1 MAKHVPPYPPEFRT
15 EAIRLARTSGKSHR
29 QIADDL
35 GMTSET
41 LRLWLKQADLDE
53 GKRSDGLATDEQ
65 EELRR
70 LRRENRILREEREI
84 LKKSLCRVATSPRT
98 KMASLPSREGAGAPP
113 PEARVRPE

>member
-1 MAKHVPPYPPEFRT
+1 MARAIRHVQPYPPAFRA
-15 EAIRLARTSGKSHR
+15 EAIRLARTSGRSHR

-53 GKRSDGLATDEQ
+53 GKRQDGLTSDEQ

-84 LKKSLCRVATSPRT
+84 LRKA
-98 KMASLPSREGAGAPP
+98 AAFFARETDAI
-113 PEARVRPE
+113 R